1 MIEVNNLVKSY
12 KLSKKK
18 MQKAKTKEKI
28 VVAVN
33 GVSFIAKPGEIFGLL
48 GPNGAGKTTTLRC
61 VSTLLKPTGG
71 DIRVMGKD
79 VESESEKV
87 RKHIAFLTNELKLDK
102 HFTPDYTVDFFAQL
116 YNLDRESINKR
127 KEELFDYFGITN
139 YRQKKIGEL
148 STGMMQKLSIVV
160 SLIHDPD
167 VIIFDEP
174 TNGLDIVTAKKVTEY
189 LKVLR
194 NQGKV
199 VVISTHIMDLAEKLC
214 DRIAIMLD
222 GEVKIHG
229 TLQHILEETGE
240 KDLEEAF
247 FKVYKDLYPE
257 M

>member
-1 MIEVNNLVKSY
+1 MLFRS
-12 KLSKKK
+12 
-18 MQKAKTKEKI
+18 
-28 VVAVN
+28 
-33 GVSFIAKPGEIFGLL
+33 
-48 GPNGAGKTTTLRC
+48 
-61 VSTLLKPTGG
+61 
-71 DIRVMGKD
+71 
-79 VESESEKV
+79 
-87 RKHIAFLTNELKLDK
+87 
-102 HFTPDYTVDFFAQL
+102 FFARL
-116 YNLDRESINKR
+116 YNMDRESINKR
-127 KEELFDYFGITN
+127 KEELFEYFGITN

-167 VIIFDEP
+167 VVIFDEP

-189 LKVLR
+189 LRELR

-229 TLQHILEETGE
+229 TLQQILEETGE

-247 FKVYKDLYPE
+247 FKVYKDLNPE

>member
-1 MIEVNNLVKSY
+1 MIEVKNLVKSY

-33 GVSFIAKPGEIFGLL
+33 GVSFVAKPGEIFGLL

-71 DIRVMGKD
+71 EISVMGKD
-79 VESESEKV
+79 VESDSEGV

-102 HFTPDYTVDFFAQL
+102 HFTPDYTVDFFARL
-116 YNLDRESINKR
+116 YNMDRESINKR
-127 KEELFDYFGITN
+127 KEELFEYFGITN

-167 VIIFDEP
+167 VVIFDEP

-189 LKVLR
+189 LRELR

-222 GEVKIHG
+222 GEIKIHG
-229 TLQHILEETGE
+229 TLQQILEETGE

-247 FKVYKDLYPE
+247 FKVYKDLNPE

>member
-1 MIEVNNLVKSY
+1 MIEVKNLVKSY

-33 GVSFIAKPGEIFGLL
+33 GVSFVAKPGEIFGLL

-71 DIRVMGKD
+71 EISVMGKD
-79 VESESEKV
+79 VENDSEGV

-102 HFTPDYTVDFFAQL
+102 HFTPDYTVDFFARL
-116 YNLDRESINKR
+116 YNMDRESINKR
-127 KEELFDYFGITN
+127 KEELFEYFGITN

-167 VIIFDEP
+167 VVIFDEP

-189 LKVLR
+189 LRELR

-222 GEVKIHG
+222 GEIKIHG
-229 TLQHILEETGE
+229 TLQQILEETGE

-247 FKVYKDLYPE
+247 FKVYKDLNPE